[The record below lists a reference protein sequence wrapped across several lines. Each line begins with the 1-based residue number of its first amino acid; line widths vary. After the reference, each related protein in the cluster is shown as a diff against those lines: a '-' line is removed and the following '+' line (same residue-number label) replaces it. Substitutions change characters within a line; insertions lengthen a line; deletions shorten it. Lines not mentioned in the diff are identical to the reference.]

1 MYLLLTEKRKDDCV
15 FLGNKEAFFLEP
27 MRMLCGFPTD
37 TFLFK
42 LFDAHEQFA
51 ELIHTQKKC
60 CCLLP
65 AFSNNA
71 FQSCGALTLRR
82 SQIITGFISI
92 LQMFFSFP

>member
-1 MYLLLTEKRKDDCV
+1 MIVFFLYNKD
-15 FLGNKEAFFLEP
+15 AFFPEP
-27 MRMLCGFPTD
+27 IRMLCGFPTD

-42 LFDAHEQFA
+42 LFEVHVQFA
-51 ELIHTQKKC
+51 ELIHMQEKC
-60 CCLLP
+60 CSPVP

-92 LQMFFSFP
+92 LQMFLSFP